1 MIQFKSTLIN
11 YCLCAECNKLNYIIC
26 YTLLVLNFNTK

>member
-1 MIQFKSTLIN
+1 MIKFKSTLI